1 MPPRQR
7 SPLPNDKSAPSG
19 PFWSLLAGEF
29 TKAPRL
35 LVEISSSMRMT
46 WENAKTAMDTP
57 GRVAFDTLVLP
68 VYITNSRPE
77 RGACFRVRNS

>member
-1 MPPRQR
+1 
-7 SPLPNDKSAPSG
+7 
-19 PFWSLLAGEF
+19 
-29 TKAPRL
+29 
-35 LVEISSSMRMT
+35 MRMT